1 MKKLNKPEFSIKD
14 IIEENNNYFEK
25 ELNEEIN
32 DLVEEEKE
40 YIEKGESKKLYE
52 IKESK
57 HEKIKKLYD
66 KFYGN
71 QKYEYRSEIIGKT
84 VRCPICGSPFGYGT
98 LWLDHVL
105 PQSRFEKL
113 AITPINLVPFCASCN
128 KGKGTKTGNK
138 EMGILNPYFNCY
150 ELKAYLELNMIIIDN
165 KIDIEIK
172 IKEYSEILE
181 EKEIEEHNY
190 KKIKFHIELYKIT
203 ETLKKRAEAV
213 YATTLLGIIKLGSKE
228 ILKENKIKSR
238 LKEIQNRE
246 YIDTSEYLDEEFFK
260 QKLIEELLN
269 SNNSSELIKI
279 CTNDVNKEIKTNRKI
294 LEKIKKD
301 DV

>member
-1 MKKLNKPEFSIKD
+1 
-14 IIEENNNYFEK
+14 
-25 ELNEEIN
+25 
-32 DLVEEEKE
+32 
-40 YIEKGESKKLYE
+40 
-52 IKESK
+52 
-57 HEKIKKLYD
+57 
-66 KFYGN
+66 
-71 QKYEYRSEIIGKT
+71 
-84 VRCPICGSPFGYGT
+84 
-98 LWLDHVL
+98 
-105 PQSRFEKL
+105 
-113 AITPINLVPFCASCN
+113 
-128 KGKGTKTGNK
+128 
-138 EMGILNPYFNCY
+138 MGILNPYFNCY

-181 EKEIEEHNY
+181 KKEIEEHNY

-238 LKEIQNRE
+238 LKEMRNRQ